1 MANLRRFGRT
11 NKWIKLEDLHG
22 KPPVREQIGCVQPE
36 NGQFG
41 ERLVLTFAPSGR
53 MISLNRTSVG
63 NLFGEDDTDWLGKF
77 VEVYAGTVQTKDG
90 TADAV
95 LVRAADVPADAAS
108 AVKVAR
114 PAKKAFDDMDD
125 TIPF

>member
-1 MANLRRFGRT
+1 M
-11 NKWIKLEDLHG
+11 
-22 KPPVREQIGCVQPE
+22 REQIGCVQPE

-53 MISLNRTSVG
+53 MISLNKTSVG
-63 NLFGEDDTDWLGKF
+63 NLLRDFGEDDSSWINQF
-77 VEVYAGTVQTKDG
+77 VEIYAGTVQTKDG

-95 LVRAADVPADAAS
+95 LVRAADRPADAAG

-114 PAKKAFDDMDD
+114 PAKKASDNMDD